1 MKEQQEQAGASFNRE
16 AAGWLALPLSILA
29 ISWSALF
36 VRYADVS
43 PIASAFWR
51 MALAMPALYLWT
63 RLSVRSA
70 YTTLTRGGWGI
81 SIGAGL
87 SFAADLAFFHL
98 AVGYTS
104 VTNASFIANLASI
117 FAVAAS
123 ALILKERIS
132 VIVWVALGVAMIG
145 AWLMGGAQAR
155 LAAFGL
161 GDMMAVGAAVTYGA
175 YFIFL
180 KQAQA
185 HLSSALVMWRS
196 SLVATLALLIAV
208 ILEGGAVWP
217 KSAAGWLPLL
227 GLGLLSHALGQGLTA
242 FAIARLSVAP
252 VALAVLSQPV
262 ITALL
267 AMLLLNEP
275 ISLAQSLGA
284 ALILL
289 AVAASRFKAR

>member
-1 MKEQQEQAGASFNRE
+1 MKEQQEQTGASFNRE

-51 MALAMPALYLWT
+51 MALAMPVLYLWT

-70 YTTLTRGGWGI
+70 HTTLTRGGWGI

-123 ALILKERIS
+123 ALILKERIG
-132 VIVWVALGVAMIG
+132 VIVWIALGVAMIG

-267 AMLLLNEP
+267 AMLLLDEP